1 MRHYSEA
8 DLLETYYTAPGSSM
22 PVMMHLA
29 SCPDCAARYER
40 LESKLR
46 KVSEPC
52 SVEEKP
58 ATFWSRQRH
67 LVLRGVEERQRNAM
81 QLRRFSRIAAAAV
94 ISFVLGGTIVYE
106 SVTPEQH
113 TSAPRPQAT
122 ATAAPGALLSAN
134 HEKSDELLTRDPWQS
149 EELSDFH
156 KVVEWESWEPEGG
169 VVKPGKGAL

>member
-1 MRHYSEA
+1 
-8 DLLETYYTAPGSSM
+8 M

-29 SCPDCAARYER
+29 SCPDCAERYER
-40 LESKLR
+40 LENKLR
-46 KVSEPC
+46 KMSEPC
-52 SVEEKP
+52 SVDEKP

-67 LVLRGVEERQRNAM
+67 GVLRSVEDRQRHAA

-106 SVTPEQH
+106 TVLPEQH
-113 TSAPRPQAT
+113 DHAPRPQAT
-122 ATAAPGALLSAN
+122 TTTAPGTLLSAN

-149 EELSDFH
+149 DELSDFH

-169 VVKPGKGAL
+169 AKPGKGAL